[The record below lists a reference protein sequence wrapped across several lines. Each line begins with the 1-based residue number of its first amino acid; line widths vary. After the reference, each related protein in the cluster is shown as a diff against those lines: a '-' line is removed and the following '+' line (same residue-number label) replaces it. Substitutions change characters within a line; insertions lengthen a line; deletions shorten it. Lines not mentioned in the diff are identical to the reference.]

1 MMTVWIWVTA
11 AAVYGL
17 FLRWYFNWS
26 RPMTAVE
33 VEQYIQR
40 FAAGEGVVNTD
51 PEVLRR
57 FLEQDDGGEFV
68 MQNLIKLQPG
78 AVTHPIT
85 GQPVQSRLLL
95 EEYTKPF
102 IKALFRRGGHPVLM
116 ARKVGGYIDSWNCDA
131 DPEWSATAMMRYR
144 SRRDLIEL
152 ASDNRFADMH
162 IFKLA
167 AIDQT
172 VSFPTQIS
180 LSLFLRPA
188 FYVPMIILFVAVVMQ
203 LAVLLLT

>member
-11 AAVYGL
+11 ATVYGL

-102 IKALFRRGGHPVLM
+102 IKALFRRGGHPVLQM
-116 ARKVGGYIDSWNCDA
+116 LSRGQKGYTNALSAKEVLGPNWQELVAKGIPQTCA
-131 DPEWSATAMMRYR
+131 D
-144 SRRDLIEL
+144 
-152 ASDNRFADMH
+152 
-162 IFKLA
+162 
-167 AIDQT
+167 
-172 VSFPTQIS
+172 
-180 LSLFLRPA
+180 
-188 FYVPMIILFVAVVMQ
+188 
-203 LAVLLLT
+203 